1 MRSGTRVS
9 TQSTPVSALYPTHF
23 QFAYAHQNP
32 SEYSEYPC
40 EYTAFY
46 VFTDHACTVE
56 PV

>member
-40 EYTAFY
+40 EYTAFNA
-46 VFTDHACTVE
+46 VPVRDCTAE
-56 PV
+56 P